1 MRSLILSLFVLSV
14 AAFAAPP
21 GPVVTTCQPRSPK
34 DVNLIRVTPNDA
46 RQMLARKTD
55 IALPSS
61 LSSKFQSQD
70 VTLEVDIDREGGL
83 ECWSLLG
90 DRVEDKFTDDDK
102 ADLRGAIGTAL
113 DFWVFR
119 AYAVGGQPAE
129 VRASYRLRVEP
140 KKLSTERFPPI
151 LKPKY

>member
-1 MRSLILSLFVLSV
+1 MRSWILLFVLFSV

-21 GPVVTTCQPRSPK
+21 GPVVTTCAARSPK
-34 DVNLIRVTPNDA
+34 DLNLIRVTSNEA

-55 IALPSS
+55 ISLPSS

-70 VTLEVDIDREGGL
+70 VTLEVDVDRGGEI

-90 DRVEDKFTDDDK
+90 DRAEDKFSDDDK
-102 ADLRGAIGTAL
+102 TELRGAIATSV

-119 AYAVGGQPAE
+119 PYSVGGQPAE
-129 VRASYRLRVEP
+129 VRASYRLHVEP
-140 KKLSTERFPPI
+140 KKLTTERWTI

>member
-1 MRSLILSLFVLSV
+1 MRSLITGYLLLLSA
-14 AAFAAPP
+14 AAFAAPL

-34 DVNLIRVTPNDA
+34 GVNLIRVTPNEA

-70 VTLEVDIDREGGL
+70 VTLEVDIDRTGDL
-83 ECWSLLG
+83 ECWSLIG
-90 DRVEDKFTDDDK
+90 DRAEDKFNDDDK
-102 ADLRGAIGTAL
+102 QELRGAVGTAL
-113 DFWVFR
+113 DFWVFK

-129 VRASYRLRVEP
+129 VRASYRLHVEP
-140 KKLSTERFPPI
+140 KKLSMERTAI

>member
-1 MRSLILSLFVLSV
+1 MRSFILSTVLLFSTS
-14 AAFAAPP
+14 AFAAPP

-55 IALPSS
+55 IGLPSS

-70 VTLEVDIDREGGL
+70 VTLEVDIDRTGDL

-90 DRVEDKFTDDDK
+90 DRAEDKFSDDDK
-102 ADLRGAIGTAL
+102 QELRGAIGTAL
-113 DFWVFR
+113 DFWVFK

-129 VRASYRLRVEP
+129 VRASYRLHVEP
-140 KKLSTERFPPI
+140 KKLALERTAI